1 MQLTILRCGEE
12 ADFSFCKR
20 LWELS
25 LHQVGARQDGDELPD
40 QRGDDGGDGDGVDG
54 GDDGE
59 DGDGGDGGDHLGEQ
73 GGEDQPE
80 EFVEEFQFRSPLG
93 WFVGNCSEDRKMSN
107 STINNKPSIH
117 IEDEKSAKEESKE
130 ECYTG
135 KERWPL

>member
-40 QRGDDGGDGDGVDG
+40 QRGDGGGDGDGVDG
-54 GDDGE
+54 GDD
-59 DGDGGDGGDHLGEQ
+59 GDHLGEQ

-93 WFVGNCSEDRKMSN
+93 WFVGNCSSSSN
-107 STINNKPSIH
+107 ITHPVHLCLIVSTFGVPPPSQVVQC
-117 IEDEKSAKEESKE
+117 KKTKQCQTLPSTTS
-130 ECYTG
+130 
-135 KERWPL
+135 PLST